1 MFLILLMRRISI
13 KEDILRVKTLIQN
26 PRKLSVRPEIE
37 EVMIQVRELSNKL
50 DELRKN
56 WEKSQTTTSLKRRK
70 QILVVLKRGNMTA
83 TEVGRAMGISRTR
96 ATEYLKK
103 LEKEGLVRGEKKG
116 KRKYYF
122 LNKESEQN

>member
-1 MFLILLMRRISI
+1 MRRISI